1 VSIVLE
7 QLLAL
12 PDENARRE
20 FLDSQAGAIDVAA
33 SQTLAD
39 ALKAQADHYL
49 RAEIQTSFQ
58 FARLLIHW
66 GELTHNPFHRALGLR
81 AEANAL
87 SIGLGHYREALDTYN
102 EAAAIYRAH
111 GRTLDEAKAQ
121 IGKVWPL
128 AALGQYTEALQC
140 GEQITQV
147 LEAYGEWRQ
156 LADITMN
163 LGVIFSRLGQEV
175 GALAQFNR
183 AIEAYERINSVG
195 LYLALQNRAEVLRN
209 LGQFE
214 ASIQSSLSA
223 YEGLQAN
230 DQNVEAARSK
240 NNLAITHFM
249 LGRYN
254 RALQLL
260 DEASYTFASDGRM
273 RDVAE
278 AKLFKSD
285 CLLQLRRFNQ
295 ALEECQL
302 ARAQFAEYG
311 TQFEVAQ
318 SYLNEALAQT
328 GLKKHSEAI
337 LALAQA
343 RQLFQ
348 QEGNLVW
355 VATTDLELAGV
366 LLRQN
371 EPGAA
376 CKAALNCARLF
387 RLRSLPIK
395 QAQAKL
401 LAAQAAFAAADAN
414 RANRLVADVLNL
426 IHEKEIPWL
435 AYGAHVLVGQMAHA
449 RGDIAAAMSAYD
461 QAIDQMEQMRG
472 RMMVEYR
479 ADYLED
485 KQFVYEQAV
494 ALCLDAYQPEA
505 ALVYAERAKSRSLL
519 DLLAYRLDLSVRARN
534 VTDEFLVQE
543 LTALRAERGQLV
555 RRTESQM
562 LETRNPKDLH
572 DSNPARLVEL
582 EKQITERWH
591 TLLVRNADYAR
602 EADLWQ
608 VRTAPAQSYLAP
620 DETLLEYFVVQEQLM
635 VFVISSTEVG
645 VHRLPVSLAQIQTL
659 VRSLWLNLKTVPESP
674 PERTGSL
681 ARNAQQ
687 MLQRLHGALMAP
699 LQLPQAQRIIIVP
712 HGPLHYVP
720 FHALFADGHYL
731 IEQHEV
737 SYLPSSSVLA
747 YCRKPVGETAQAGI
761 VKPARQVATFGYS
774 RRGQL
779 PHAVEEARAIAK
791 MWHGQAFLE
800 DEATLDQLHTVA
812 PSSDVLHLA
821 MHGDYRAD
829 NPLFSGLLF
838 ADGSLT
844 TLDTFNLR
852 LRASL
857 VTLSACQTG
866 RNAISGGDELSGLMR
881 GFLGAGA
888 ASLVLSLWRAE
899 DQSTAQLMQIFYTQL
914 LAGQSKAAALRTA
927 QCALLRAHAHPYFW
941 APFLLVGDS
950 GPL

>member
-1 VSIVLE
+1 MSIVLE

-12 PDENARRE
+12 PDEDARRQL
-20 FLDSQAGAIDVAA
+20 LDSQAGAIDVVA

-58 FARLLIHW
+58 FARLLIYW
-66 GELTHNPFHRALGLR
+66 GERTKNPFHRALGLR

-87 SIGLGHYREALDTYN
+87 SIGLGHYREALEKYN
-102 EAAAIYRAH
+102 DATQIYREH

-128 AALGQYTEALQC
+128 AALGQYDKAIQC
-140 GEQITQV
+140 GEWIAQV
-147 LEAYGEWRQ
+147 LELHQDWRQ
-156 LADITMN
+156 LATITMN
-163 LGVIFSRLGQEV
+163 LGVIFGRLGQEV
-175 GALAQFNR
+175 RALAQFNR
-183 AIEAYERINSVG
+183 AIEAYERVNAVE
-195 LYLALQNRAEVLRN
+195 LYLAIQNRAEVLRN
-209 LGQFE
+209 LGQFD

-223 YEGLQAN
+223 YEGFLAH

-240 NNLAITHFM
+240 NNLAITYFM

-254 RALQLL
+254 QALQLL
-260 DEASYTFASDGRM
+260 DEASQTFARDGRM

-295 ALEECQL
+295 ALDECRM
-302 ARAQFAEYG
+302 AGAQFDEHG
-311 TQFEVAQ
+311 TRFEVGQAH
-318 SYLNEALAQT
+318 LNEALAQT
-328 GLKKHSEAI
+328 GLKQHSAAI
-337 LALAQA
+337 TALAQA
-343 RQLFQ
+343 RHLFQ
-348 QEGNLVW
+348 SEGNLVW
-355 VATTDLELAGV
+355 VATVDLELASV
-366 LLRQN
+366 FLRQN
-371 EPGAA
+371 DARNA
-376 CKAALNCARLF
+376 CTLALNCGRIF
-387 RLRSLPIK
+387 RLHSLPIK
-395 QAQAKL
+395 HAQARL
-401 LAAQAAFAAADAN
+401 LAAQAAFAMADAG
-414 RANRLVADVLNL
+414 RAHRLANDVLKFTQD
-426 IHEKEIPWL
+426 KEIPWL
-435 AYGAHVLVGQMAHA
+435 AYGAQVLLGQMAQA
-449 RGDIAAAMSAYD
+449 RGDLAGASLAYD
-461 QAIDQMEQMRG
+461 QAIDQIERLRG

-485 KQFVYEQAV
+485 KQSVYEQAV
-494 ALCLDAYQPEA
+494 SLCLDAHQPES

-519 DLLAYRLDLSVRARN
+519 DLLAYRLDLSVHARN
-534 VTDEFLVQE
+534 ATDEVLVEE
-543 LTALRAERGQLV
+543 LTTLRAERDQLV
-555 RRTESQM
+555 RRAESQI
-562 LETRNPKDLH
+562 LETRNPLEPADA
-572 DSNPARLVEL
+572 NPVRLAEL
-582 EKQITERWH
+582 EKHITERWH

-620 DETLLEYFVVQEQLM
+620 DETLLEYFAVQEKLM
-635 VFVISSTEVG
+635 VFVVSATRVD
-645 VHRLPVSLAQIQTL
+645 VHPLPASLTQIQTL

-681 ARNAQQ
+681 ARNARQ
-687 MLQRLHGALMAP
+687 MLQRLHAALIAP
-699 LQLPQAQRIIIVP
+699 LELPPEQRVIIVP
-712 HGPLHYVP
+712 HGHLHYVP
-720 FHALFADGHYL
+720 FHALHADGQHL

-747 YCRKPVGETAQAGI
+747 YCRKPAGETAQEGA
-761 VKPARQVATFGYS
+761 VKPDRQVATFGYS

-779 PHAVEEARAIAK
+779 PQAVEEARAIAE
-791 MWHGQAFLE
+791 MWGGRAFLE
-800 DEATLDQLHTVA
+800 TDATLDQLREVA
-812 PSSDVLHLA
+812 PGSDVLHLA

-866 RNAISGGDELSGLMR
+866 RSAISGGDELLGLMR

-888 ASLVLSLWRAE
+888 SSLVLSLWRAE
-899 DQSTAQLMQIFYTQL
+899 DQATAQMMCAFYSQL
-914 LAGQSKAAALRTA
+914 LAGQTKAAALRAA
-927 QCALLRAHAHPYFW
+927 QCALLQSHAHPYFW
-941 APFLLVGDS
+941 APFLLVGDTAA
-950 GPL
+950 L